1 MAKTFE
7 EQISELENIVS
18 ELEKGEAGL
27 DRSLELFE
35 EGIKLTKSCQKILD
49 TAEKK
54 VKVLLAGDNGE
65 MTEED
70 FGNEQS

>member
-7 EQISELENIVS
+7 EQISELEGIVS
-18 ELEKGEAGL
+18 ELEKGEVGL
-27 DRSLELFE
+27 DKSLELFE
-35 EGIKLTKSCQKILD
+35 QGIKLTKSCQKVLD

-54 VKVLLAGDNGE
+54 VKVLLADSNGE

-70 FGNEQS
+70 FENE

>member
-7 EQISELENIVS
+7 EQISELEGIVS
-18 ELEKGEAGL
+18 ELEKGEVGL
-27 DRSLELFE
+27 DKSLELFE
-35 EGIKLTKSCQKILD
+35 QGIKLTKSCQKVLD

-54 VKVLLAGDNGE
+54 VKVLLSDANGE

-70 FGNEQS
+70 FENE